1 MLGRTSAIVFAVLIL
16 VTSLIVAD
24 VFLPSIRNAL
34 SEKGTLVV
42 KLTDAPVELEH
53 LNVTISGLSAL
64 RVEYIFNLPR
74 REAWEDLSFVDGL
87 SEVYVDILALRNDAK
102 DLSITSIPPGGYTKL
117 RIRITKAN
125 ATLADGETVDLV
137 VPSTR
142 IDVIIDFE
150 IKAREATTILLDMQA
165 DWAAISQSG
174 RLRPV
179 LKATVVAG

>member
-1 MLGRTSAIVFAVLIL
+1 M
-16 VTSLIVAD
+16 
-24 VFLPSIRNAL
+24 
-34 SEKGTLVV
+34 
-42 KLTDAPVELEH
+42 
-53 LNVTISGLSAL
+53 
-64 RVEYIFNLPR
+64 
-74 REAWEDLSFVDGL
+74 
-87 SEVYVDILALRNDAK
+87 ALRNDAK
-102 DLSITSIPPGGYTKL
+102 DLSITGIPPGGYTKL